1 MRRAAAA
8 GLKLADRLVTV
19 GYAGVGNKARRENW
33 IAVFRNLPQGTS
45 EIYCHPAHPDEVLAK
60 WASYVQPRAEE
71 LRVLSDPGLRST
83 AVGLGVELISF
94 ADLVTG

>member
-8 GLKLADRLVTV
+8 GLRLADRLVTV
-19 GYAGVGNKARRENW
+19 GYAGVGNKGRRENW
-33 IAVFRNLPQGTS
+33 IAVFQNLPDGTS

-71 LRVLSDPGLRST
+71 LRVLSDPGLRN
-83 AVGLGVELISF
+83 AAAELGVELISF
-94 ADLVTG
+94 AGLVAG